1 MILLGLNYLWPYAWE
16 RLAAG
21 TFIRSNKFLSKA
33 YAKQGIGG
41 AVLLG
46 AALGPVFSSCSPTYA
61 LIVAS
66 VLPVSFAQG
75 LVYLTAYAIG
85 MSASLLLIAYLG
97 QAFVARLHWL
107 SNPKGWFK
115 KTIGVLFII
124 VGATV
129 MFGIDKRVQ
138 SYVLE
143 QGWYNPI
150 GNFERRLKE

>member
-1 MILLGLNYLWPYAWE
+1 M
-16 RLAAG
+16 
-21 TFIRSNKFLSKA
+21 
-33 YAKQGIGG
+33 
-41 AVLLG
+41 G